1 MLQVY
6 LSLFICDFFLISLYI
21 SLISLPQVSKGDQ
34 KQVPQSSSGRPG
46 DTAIKVNIPEIV
58 SVSAC
63 GDLTLPPGAGLCID
77 TIHGPVYLVT
87 VTFCYLVKL
96 NPSQIQNPYRLL
108 LVMITLNRGDIC
120 VRVPTE
126 QCRSLFH
133 ISTSSP
139 INKLIQCCSFLVK
152 LFLYQE

>member
-1 MLQVY
+1 M
-6 LSLFICDFFLISLYI
+6 IFFSSYSLYF

-34 KQVPQSSSGRPG
+34 KQVSQSSSGRPG

-77 TIHGPVYLVT
+77 TIHGPVYLVR

-96 NPSQIQNPYRLL
+96 NPS
-108 LVMITLNRGDIC
+108 
-120 VRVPTE
+120 
-126 QCRSLFH
+126 
-133 ISTSSP
+133 
-139 INKLIQCCSFLVK
+139 
-152 LFLYQE
+152 